1 MKEEKKNNKVELQDN
16 HLYINGRL
24 LRKGEIVNIE
34 YPKMNISARYLGYNP
49 LRNLFEFARK
59 AVIIKGYKNEEFIL
73 RLRPQQIESRNIFV

>member
-1 MKEEKKNNKVELQDN
+1 MKKEKKNNKVELQDN

-34 YPKMNISARYLGYNP
+34 YPKMNISARYL
-49 LRNLFEFARK
+49 